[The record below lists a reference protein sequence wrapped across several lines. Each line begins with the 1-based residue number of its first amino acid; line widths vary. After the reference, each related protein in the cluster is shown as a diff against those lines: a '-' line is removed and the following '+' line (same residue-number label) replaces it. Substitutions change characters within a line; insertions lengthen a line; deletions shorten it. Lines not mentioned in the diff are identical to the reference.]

1 MPVARYF
8 LFVGGVLLALLF
20 ALDAFAPQQ
29 VAVASNSAGSI
40 DKTVVRI
47 RSDQKPPERVVY
59 DMSLPTIV
67 PPAAKTQVA
76 AAPAAPIADINAQ
89 ARVRDTFA
97 QFVPAEAKKL
107 EKRPSRRLRAS
118 ARSPRLARFS
128 PAADAR
134 CPAAALWLWLL
145 REQHLVRVR
154 PPLADSRAAFRPGG
168 FDGYRGNC
176 GILSTNLLKQVSR
189 SSSSFTNR
197 HSLTL
202 LAAAGLGFGCG
213 A

>member
-20 ALDAFAPQQ
+20 ALDAFAPQP
-29 VAVASNSAGSI
+29 VAVASNSAPSI

-76 AAPAAPIADINAQ
+76 AAPVPDISAQ

-97 QFVPAEAKKL
+97 QFVPVEAKKL
-107 EKRPSRRLRAS
+107 EKQLEPQAPRKRKVV
-118 ARSPRLARFS
+118 RLAKARTAQPPMRFAQQQQ
-128 PAADAR
+128 PQ
-134 CPAAALWLWLL
+134 P
-145 REQHLVRVR
+145 H
-154 PPLADSRAAFRPGG
+154 FG
-168 FDGYRGNC
+168 FFGN
-176 GILSTNLLKQVSR
+176 TW
-189 SSSSFTNR
+189 
-197 HSLTL
+197 
-202 LAAAGLGFGCG
+202 
-213 A
+213 

>member
-29 VAVASNSAGSI
+29 VAVASNSAPSI

-76 AAPAAPIADINAQ
+76 AAPFADPDAQ

-97 QFVPAEAKKL
+97 QFVPAEAKKVGKQL
-107 EKRPSRRLRAS
+107 EPQAPRKRKV
-118 ARSPRLARFS
+118 
-128 PAADAR
+128 
-134 CPAAALWLWLL
+134 
-145 REQHLVRVR
+145 VRVAKVR
-154 PPLADSRAAFRPGG
+154 SAQPPIRVAQQQHFG
-168 FDGYRGNC
+168 FFGNN
-176 GILSTNLLKQVSR
+176 TW
-189 SSSSFTNR
+189 
-197 HSLTL
+197 
-202 LAAAGLGFGCG
+202 
-213 A
+213 

>member
-20 ALDAFAPQQ
+20 ALDGFAPQQ
-29 VAVASNSAGSI
+29 VAVASNSAGNSTGSI

-67 PPAAKTQVA
+67 PPAATTQIA
-76 AAPAAPIADINAQ
+76 AAPVAPVADTNAQ

-107 EKRPSRRLRAS
+107 EKQLEPQAPRKRRVARVAKPRS
-118 ARSPRLARFS
+118 APQLQFAQQ
-128 PAADAR
+128 
-134 CPAAALWLWLL
+134 
-145 REQHLVRVR
+145 QH
-154 PPLADSRAAFRPGG
+154 FG
-168 FDGYRGNC
+168 FFGNN
-176 GILSTNLLKQVSR
+176 TW
-189 SSSSFTNR
+189 
-197 HSLTL
+197 
-202 LAAAGLGFGCG
+202 
-213 A
+213 

>member
-29 VAVASNSAGSI
+29 VAVASNSAPSI

-67 PPAAKTQVA
+67 PPTAKTQVA
-76 AAPAAPIADINAQ
+76 AAVPAAELNAQ

-97 QFVPAEAKKL
+97 QFVPAEAKKVGKQL
-107 EKRPSRRLRAS
+107 EPQAPRKRKV
-118 ARSPRLARFS
+118 
-128 PAADAR
+128 
-134 CPAAALWLWLL
+134 
-145 REQHLVRVR
+145 VRVAKVR
-154 PPLADSRAAFRPGG
+154 SAQPPIRVAQQQHFG
-168 FDGYRGNC
+168 FFGNN
-176 GILSTNLLKQVSR
+176 TW
-189 SSSSFTNR
+189 
-197 HSLTL
+197 
-202 LAAAGLGFGCG
+202 
-213 A
+213 